1 MKKHFIKNITN
12 IFTLLI
18 LLSVVMPL
26 SNLREQT
33 NDSIQLIYPIPQ
45 DDGNP
50 MNYENNKSGLYFQE
64 PDNVTHE
71 IIYDPTTGKY
81 TFYSKIGDF
90 MFKDPYSMNQKQ
102 YLDYYNK
109 KSVKDYWKER
119 REAYLL

>member
-1 MKKHFIKNITN
+1 MKKHFIKNIKN

-26 SNLREQT
+26 SNLRAQT

-71 IIYDPTTGKY
+71 IIRLTSTLY
-81 TFYSKIGDF
+81 I
-90 MFKDPYSMNQKQ
+90 
-102 YLDYYNK
+102 
-109 KSVKDYWKER
+109 R
-119 REAYLL
+119 RRRRFRL